1 MLLYEE
7 GALFKPHQEY
17 VEPLTIAPKLIA
29 KSTEKTPG
37 MFGTLVICLP
47 SEHRGGAVRLKH
59 GQDEKMFDTADLS
72 AFNMAYIAW

>member
-1 MLLYEE
+1 MKSMLN
-7 GALFKPHQEY
+7 
-17 VEPLTIAPKLIA
+17 PLLNASKLIA

-47 SEHRGGAVRLKH
+47 SAHRGGAVRLTH
-59 GQDEKMFDTADLS
+59 GQEEKMFDTADLS